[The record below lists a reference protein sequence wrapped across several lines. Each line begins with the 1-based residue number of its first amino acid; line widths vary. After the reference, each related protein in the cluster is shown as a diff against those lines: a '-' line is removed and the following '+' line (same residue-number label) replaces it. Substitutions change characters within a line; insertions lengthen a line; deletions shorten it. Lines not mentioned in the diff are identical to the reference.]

1 LLASETM
8 LRRLLAVA
16 VLSVCLLVPAAP
28 TLASGADVLKDCSN
42 NGRLSKTYT
51 QKEYRQA
58 LAQMPTDLREYSDC
72 ANIIRR
78 AELGLAGGTGTGGGG
93 GTSTGANA
101 QNPFAGATPQEVA
114 RAQRDIAQAR
124 RTGGA
129 KQRVGTANA
138 TPGTLAYRQ
147 LKSVSKLPAPLLVLV
162 VLILLGAAGLASYLV
177 HGRRGRS
184 ADPGA

>member
-1 LLASETM
+1 MLASEAM
-8 LRRLLAVA
+8 LRRLLAAA
-16 VLSVCLLVPAAP
+16 VLTVCLLVPATCA
-28 TLASGADVLKDCSN
+28 LASGADVLKDCSN

-78 AELGLAGGTGTGGGG
+78 AELGLAGGTAGGGG
-93 GTSTGANA
+93 GTGTGANA

-114 RAQRDIAQAR
+114 RAQRDIAKAR
-124 RTGGA
+124 KTGGA
-129 KQRVGTANA
+129 KQRIGTANA

-147 LKSVSKLPAPLLVLV
+147 IKSVSKLPAPLLVLV

>member
-1 LLASETM
+1 M
-8 LRRLLAVA
+8 LRRLLAA
-16 VLSVCLLVPAAP
+16 AALSVCLLVPSGSA
-28 TLASGADVLKDCSN
+28 LASGADVLKDCSN

-72 ANIIRR
+72 ADIIRR
-78 AELGLAGGTGTGGGG
+78 AELGLAGGGSGGGG
-93 GTSTGANA
+93 SGNTGANA

-114 RAQRDIAQAR
+114 RAQRDIAKAR
-124 RTGGA
+124 KTGGA
-129 KQRVGTANA
+129 KQRIGTANA

-147 LKSVSKLPAPLLVLV
+147 IRSVSKLPAPLLVLV